1 VTDPALRSFRA
12 LGTRAVVAT
21 ADPDALPL
29 ARALLVVGL
38 RAFDLACS
46 RFRADS
52 ELAALNRAAGRPVEV
67 GELLWDAIS
76 VAVRAAEETDGLVDP
91 TVGRSLRL
99 AGYDR
104 PFARVSLRDG
114 RLVRPEFERPAGWR
128 ELDLDAGR
136 RAVRVPAGVELD
148 LGATAKALA
157 ADALAGAA
165 AAVTATGVLVS
176 LGGDVAVAGE
186 APGAGWAIRL
196 ADDHAAPLD
205 VPGPIVAVTRGG
217 LATSGVAVRRWQTV
231 AGELHHIVDPRTGR
245 PADAVWR
252 TATVAARS
260 CVEANAASTAAVILG
275 ADAPAWLEARCL
287 PARLVHADGAVVRVA
302 GWPPEEPEAPRRAHD
317 RPRAAPNPASNTLSL
332 TPNGGA
338 GGSAA

>member
-1 VTDPALRSFRA
+1 VSGPASRSLHA
-12 LGTRAVVAT
+12 LGTRAIVAT
-21 ADPDALPL
+21 ADPEALPL
-29 ARALLVVGL
+29 ARAVLVAGL

-46 RFRADS
+46 RFRGDS
-52 ELAALNRAAGRPVEV
+52 ELAALNRAAGRSVPI
-67 GELLWDAIS
+67 GDILWDAIS

-104 PFARVSLRDG
+104 PFFHVALRDG
-114 RLVRPEFERPAGWR
+114 RLVRPAFERPAGWR
-128 ELDLDAGR
+128 GLELDNER
-136 RAVRVPAGVELD
+136 RAVRLPAGVELD

-165 AAVTATGVLVS
+165 AASTGGGVLVS

-186 APGAGWAIRL
+186 PPGVGWAVRI
-196 ADDHAAPLD
+196 ADDQAAPLD
-205 VPGPIVAVTRGG
+205 APGPIVAVTRGG
-217 LATSGVAVRRWQTV
+217 VATSGVAVRRWQTV

-245 PADAVWR
+245 PADAVWK

-275 ADAPAWLEARCL
+275 ADAPAWLEARRL
-287 PARLVHADGAVVRVA
+287 PARLVRAEGRVVRVG
-302 GWPPEEPEAPRRAHD
+302 GWPPDAVEAA
-317 RPRAAPNPASNTLSL
+317 
-332 TPNGGA
+332 
-338 GGSAA
+338 